1 MKIFL
6 HLQKSPWIISGG
18 IFDKENVQVKFKEL
32 EKISS
37 QDDFWKNQSLV
48 KKTLKKKNFYENIL
62 KSYQKLFEEL
72 KNIKDLFE
80 LAT

>member
-1 MKIFL
+1 
-6 HLQKSPWIISGG
+6 
-18 IFDKENVQVKFKEL
+18 
-32 EKISS
+32 
-37 QDDFWKNQSLV
+37 LV

-72 KNIKDLFE
+72 ENIKDLFE